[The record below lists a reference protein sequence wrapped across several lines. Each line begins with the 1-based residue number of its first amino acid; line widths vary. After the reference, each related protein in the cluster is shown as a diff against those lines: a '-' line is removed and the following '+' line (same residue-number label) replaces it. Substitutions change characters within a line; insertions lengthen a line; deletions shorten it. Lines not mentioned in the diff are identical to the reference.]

1 MLSKVKA
8 RWEEGNFSTLQ
19 SRIVSKKMDQEPG
32 ALPQSRIVSK
42 KMDQEPG
49 ALSQSRIVSKKM
61 EKGPGKYKEVARRL
75 KRALVEKDIE
85 EEKKKEAA
93 KMKRVRQEVE
103 REMEKEDQ
111 EALEKIAKGVP
122 KFPYNGPVV
131 RKKSDRKKLL
141 GYECHECKDY
151 YKQKLEEGCS
161 KEEVQVLMD
170 KCSRHRGLFRP
181 PLTPPR
187 FWDPQIIEDSPEDPR
202 VKVQMAAPLRRREER
217 QAKVRA
223 RLGDGEGEPVSD
235 DGF

>member
-1 MLSKVKA
+1 MFLK
-8 RWEEGNFSTLQ
+8 E
-19 SRIVSKKMDQEPG
+19 
-32 ALPQSRIVSK
+32 
-42 KMDQEPG
+42 
-49 ALSQSRIVSKKM
+49 KKM
-61 EKGPGKYKEVARRL
+61 EKGPRKYKEVARRL

-85 EEKKKEAA
+85 DEEKKKEAA

-131 RKKSDRKKLL
+131 RKKRDRKKLL

-202 VKVQMAAPLRRREER
+202 GKVQMAAPLRRREER

>member
-1 MLSKVKA
+1 MFLK
-8 RWEEGNFSTLQ
+8 E
-19 SRIVSKKMDQEPG
+19 
-32 ALPQSRIVSK
+32 
-42 KMDQEPG
+42 
-49 ALSQSRIVSKKM
+49 KKM
-61 EKGPGKYKEVARRL
+61 EKGPRKYKEVARRL

-141 GYECHECKDY
+141 GYESKNARTY
-151 YKQKLEEGCS
+151 TSRSWRRGVQMS

-170 KCSRHRGLFRP
+170 K
-181 PLTPPR
+181 
-187 FWDPQIIEDSPEDPR
+187 
-202 VKVQMAAPLRRREER
+202 
-217 QAKVRA
+217 
-223 RLGDGEGEPVSD
+223 
-235 DGF
+235 